1 MPMLG
6 RRHRHRSTSDRMSP
20 RRATRRSSRSDRA
33 DDRTDDRDGPPAD
46 PESVARTICLR
57 LLTQSPRT
65 RAQLAEALSRRG
77 VPDEA
82 AGRVLA
88 RLGDVGLI
96 DDATFARAWVS
107 SRHRGRGLAGRALT
121 AELRHRGVDAET
133 TAEAVGELDPETE
146 EQTAR
151 ALVRRRLAGSGDAR
165 LDPTTRQ
172 RRLLGLLARKGY
184 PAGLAYRVVREELAA
199 RGSQVDDLAE
209 RGDPDAAE
217 AVDLSVGDGP

>member
-1 MPMLG
+1 VSL
-6 RRHRHRSTSDRMSP
+6 

-33 DDRTDDRDGPPAD
+33 DDHTDDRGTGPPAD

-57 LLTQSPRT
+57 LLTQGPRT
-65 RAQLAEALSRRG
+65 RAQLADALSRRG

-82 AGRVLA
+82 AGRVLV
-88 RLGDVGLI
+88 RLGEVGLI
-96 DDATFARAWVS
+96 DDATFARSWVS
-107 SRHRGRGLAGRALT
+107 SRHHGRGLAGRALT

-133 TAEAVGELDPETE
+133 TAEAVGELDPDTE

-165 LDPTTRQ
+165 LDPVTRQ

-184 PAGLAYRVVREELAA
+184 PAGLAYRVIREELAA
-199 RGSQVDDLAE
+199 RGSQIDDLAG
-209 RGDPDAAE
+209 RGDLDAAE
-217 AVDLSVGDGP
+217 AVDLALGDGP